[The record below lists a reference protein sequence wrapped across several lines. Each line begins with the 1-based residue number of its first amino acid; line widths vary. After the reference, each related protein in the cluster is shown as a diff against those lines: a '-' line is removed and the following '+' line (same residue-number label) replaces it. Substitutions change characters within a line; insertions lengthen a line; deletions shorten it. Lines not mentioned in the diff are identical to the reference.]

1 MQGKYAYIGVGQ
13 RLTILDVSDPA
24 KFLGMRL
31 DRALRVVCGGHAI
44 AGGIAYVAVGG
55 AGLYAGMLVA
65 KVGDPIKPSAVGS
78 LDTPGDTYGVAVLS
92 KCGTDILMLA
102 SESLLRKASA

>member
-1 MQGKYAYIGVGQ
+1 MQGKYAYIGMGQ

-92 KCGTDILMLA
+92 KCGTDMLMLT
-102 SESLLRKASA
+102 S